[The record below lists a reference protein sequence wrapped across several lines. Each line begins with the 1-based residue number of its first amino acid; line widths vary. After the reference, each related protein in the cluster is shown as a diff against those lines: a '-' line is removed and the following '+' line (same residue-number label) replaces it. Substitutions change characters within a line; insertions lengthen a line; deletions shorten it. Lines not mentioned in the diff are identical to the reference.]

1 MDIYIGLM
9 SFFVKG
15 GIFMAPIAIVGA
27 LALAIAVERYVTLTR
42 LVVTNR
48 KVWED
53 VEPVLSNAD
62 FDAAREKTSK
72 SDTIVARLLGVGLSR
87 LGAVRRIDDI
97 EKALRANLMEVIPHL
112 EKRTHYLATF
122 ANLATLLGLLGTVNG
137 LIHAFTAVAT
147 ANPAEKANLLAA
159 SISEAMNCTA
169 FGLMVAVPVLFV
181 HSFLQSKTSQ
191 LVASLETGAVKFL
204 TIVADRQSAK
214 AQTRLEAAQAW
225 RTAVPRRRV
234 SDPLPHPAHA

>member
-1 MDIYIGLM
+1 MG
-9 SFFVKG
+9 FFVKG
-15 GIFMAPIAIVGA
+15 GVFMAPIAVVGA

-48 KVWED
+48 KAWND
-53 VEPVLSNAD
+53 IEPAISNAD
-62 FDAAREKTSK
+62 FDAARQKTSK
-72 SDTIVARLLGVGLSR
+72 GDTIVARLLGTGLAR
-87 LGAVRRIDDI
+87 LGAVRKIDDI
-97 EKALRANLMEVIPHL
+97 EKALRANLMEALPQL

-169 FGLMVAVPVLFV
+169 FGLMVAVPVLFI
-181 HSFLQSKTSQ
+181 HAFLQTKTSE
-191 LVASLETGAVKFL
+191 LISSLETGAVKFL
-204 TIVADRQSAK
+204 TLVADRQSAK
-214 AQTRLEAAQAW
+214 AQTRLEAAQA
-225 RTAVPRRRV
+225 AAHGGSPSGSGM
-234 SDPLPHPAHA
+234 SDPLPSHA

>member
-1 MDIYIGLM
+1 VDIYVGIM
-9 SFFVKG
+9 SFFIKG
-15 GIFMAPIAIVGA
+15 GVFMAPIGIVGA

-48 KVWED
+48 KAWND
-53 VEPVLSNAD
+53 VEPAISNAD
-62 FDAAREKTSK
+62 FDTAREKTSK
-72 SDTIVARLLGVGLSR
+72 GDTIVARLLGTGLAR
-87 LGAVRRIDDI
+87 LGAVRKIDDI
-97 EKALRANLMEVIPHL
+97 EKALRANLMEALPQL

-169 FGLMVAVPVLFV
+169 FGLMVAVPLLFT

-191 LVASLETGAVKFL
+191 LIASLETGAVKFL

-214 AQTRLEAAQAW
+214 AQARLDAAQA
-225 RTAVPRRRV
+225 AHGGSHS
-234 SDPLPHPAHA
+234 SDPLLSPSHA

>member
-1 MDIYIGLM
+1 MDIYVGFM
-9 SFFVKG
+9 SFFIKG
-15 GIFMAPIAIVGA
+15 GVFMAPIALVGA

-48 KVWED
+48 KAWND
-53 VEPVLSNAD
+53 VEPAISNAD

-72 SDTIVARLLGVGLSR
+72 GDTIVARLLGTGLAR
-87 LGAVRRIDDI
+87 LGAVRKIDDI
-97 EKALRANLMEVIPHL
+97 EKALRANLMEALPQL

-169 FGLMVAVPVLFV
+169 FGLMVAVPLLFT

-191 LVASLETGAVKFL
+191 LIASLETGAVKFL

-214 AQTRLEAAQAW
+214 AQARLDAAQA
-225 RTAVPRRRV
+225 AHGGSH
-234 SDPLPHPAHA
+234 SDPLPHPSHA

>member
-1 MDIYIGLM
+1 M

-27 LALAIAVERYVTLTR
+27 LALAIAVERYVTITR
-42 LVVTNR
+42 LVVSNR
-48 KVWED
+48 RVWDD
-53 VEPVLSNAD
+53 VEPALSNAD
-62 FDAAREKTSK
+62 FDAARAKTSK
-72 SDTIVARLLGVGLSR
+72 GDTIVARLLGVGLAR

-122 ANLATLLGLLGTVNG
+122 ANLATLLGLLGTVSG

-147 ANPAEKANLLAA
+147 VNPAEKANLLSA

-169 FGLMVAVPVLFV
+169 FGLMVAVPLLFV
-181 HSFLQSKTSQ
+181 HSFLQSKTTE
-191 LVASLETGAVKFL
+191 LIDGLETASVKFL
-204 TIVADRQSAK
+204 NALATRASAK
-214 AQTRLEAAQAW
+214 VSHLELAKA
-225 RTAVPRRRV
+225 
-234 SDPLPHPAHA
+234 S

>member
-1 MDIYIGLM
+1 VDIYVGIM
-9 SFFVKG
+9 SFFIKG
-15 GIFMAPIAIVGA
+15 GVFMAPIGIVGA

-48 KVWED
+48 KAWND
-53 VEPVLSNAD
+53 VEPAISNAD

-72 SDTIVARLLGVGLSR
+72 GDTIVARLLGTGLAR
-87 LGAVRRIDDI
+87 LGAVRKIDDI

-169 FGLMVAVPVLFV
+169 FGLMVAVPLLFV

-214 AQTRLEAAQAW
+214 AQTRLEAAQA
-225 RTAVPRRRV
+225 AHGGSHSGG
-234 SDPLPHPAHA
+234 SDPLPQPAHA

>member
-1 MDIYIGLM
+1 MDIYVGIM
-9 SFFVKG
+9 SFFIKG
-15 GIFMAPIAIVGA
+15 GVFMAPIGIVGA

-48 KVWED
+48 KAWND
-53 VEPVLSNAD
+53 VEPAIANAD
-62 FDAAREKTSK
+62 FDAARETTSK
-72 SDTIVARLLGVGLSR
+72 GDTIVARLLGTGLAR
-87 LGAVRRIDDI
+87 LGAVRKIDDI
-97 EKALRANLMEVIPHL
+97 EKALRANLMQVIPQM

-169 FGLMVAVPVLFV
+169 FGLMVAVPLLFT

-191 LVASLETGAVKFL
+191 LIASLETGAVKFL

-214 AQTRLEAAQAW
+214 AQARLDAAQSAHGGSH
-225 RTAVPRRRV
+225 PG
-234 SDPLPHPAHA
+234 SDPLPSHA

>member
-1 MDIYIGLM
+1 MDIYVGFM
-9 SFFVKG
+9 SFFIKG
-15 GIFMAPIAIVGA
+15 GVFMAPIALVGA

-48 KVWED
+48 KAWND
-53 VEPVLSNAD
+53 IEPAISNAD
-62 FDAAREKTSK
+62 FDAARQKTSK
-72 SDTIVARLLGVGLSR
+72 GDTIVARLLGTGLAR
-87 LGAVRRIDDI
+87 LGAVRKIDDI
-97 EKALRANLMEVIPHL
+97 EKALRANLMEALPQL

-191 LVASLETGAVKFL
+191 LISSLETGAVKFL

-214 AQTRLEAAQAW
+214 AQARLDAAQA
-225 RTAVPRRRV
+225 AQGGSHSSG
-234 SDPLPHPAHA
+234 SDPLPHPSHA

>member
-1 MDIYIGLM
+1 VDIYITIT
-9 SFFVKG
+9 SFFIKCG
-15 GIFMAPIAIVGA
+15 LFMAPIALVGA

-42 LVVTNR
+42 LVVNNR
-48 KVWED
+48 RVWDD
-53 VEPVLSNAD
+53 VEPALSNAD
-62 FDAAREKTSK
+62 FDAARAKTSK
-72 SDTIVARLLGVGLSR
+72 GDTIVARLLGVGLAR

-181 HSFLQSKTSQ
+181 HSFLQSKTLQ
-191 LVASLETGAVKFL
+191 LIASLETGAVKFL

-214 AQTRLEAAQAW
+214 AQTRLEAAQA
-225 RTAVPRRRV
+225 A
-234 SDPLPHPAHA
+234 SSGADPLPQPSHA

>member
-1 MDIYIGLM
+1 MDIYVGIM
-9 SFFVKG
+9 SFFIKG
-15 GIFMAPIAIVGA
+15 GVFMAPIGIVGA

-48 KVWED
+48 KAWND
-53 VEPVLSNAD
+53 VEPAISNAD

-72 SDTIVARLLGVGLSR
+72 SDTIVARLLGTGLAR
-87 LGAVRRIDDI
+87 LGAVRKIDDI
-97 EKALRANLMEVIPHL
+97 EKALRANLMEALPQL

-169 FGLMVAVPVLFV
+169 FGLMVAVPLLFT

-191 LVASLETGAVKFL
+191 LISSLETGAVKFL

-214 AQTRLEAAQAW
+214 AQARLDAAQA
-225 RTAVPRRRV
+225 AQGGSHSSGP
-234 SDPLPHPAHA
+234 DPLLNPSHA